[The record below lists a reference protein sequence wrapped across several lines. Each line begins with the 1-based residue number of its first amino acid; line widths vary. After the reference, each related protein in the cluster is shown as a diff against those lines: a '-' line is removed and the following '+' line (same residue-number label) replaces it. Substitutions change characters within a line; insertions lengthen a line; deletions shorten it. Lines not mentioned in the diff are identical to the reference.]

1 MNFKEYTIDKITSI
15 TGLER
20 EMIANAVET
29 PPEQKLGDL
38 AFPCFILART
48 LKKAPPIIAQ
58 ELAEKFFKQQNWIRV
73 ANEIKRVVG
82 DGDLISNSTAG
93 MSSDGP
99 TGRGGLYSGNVLQ
112 MLGVC
117 QIHLLSGHSVL
128 AVAQGDDDAN
138 NDHNCNY
145 GTDHRVFVV
154 LPCYKFLQ

>member
-58 ELAEKFFKQQNWIRV
+58 ELAEKFSEDENIEKAQAVGGYLNFFYKRSAFTKNTV
-73 ANEIKRVVG
+73 SEILEKG
-82 DGDLISNSTAG
+82 E
-93 MSSDGP
+93 
-99 TGRGGLYSGNVLQ
+99 
-112 MLGVC
+112 
-117 QIHLLSGHSVL
+117 
-128 AVAQGDDDAN
+128 
-138 NDHNCNY
+138 NY
-145 GTDHRVFVV
+145 GKSD
-154 LPCYKFLQ
+154 L